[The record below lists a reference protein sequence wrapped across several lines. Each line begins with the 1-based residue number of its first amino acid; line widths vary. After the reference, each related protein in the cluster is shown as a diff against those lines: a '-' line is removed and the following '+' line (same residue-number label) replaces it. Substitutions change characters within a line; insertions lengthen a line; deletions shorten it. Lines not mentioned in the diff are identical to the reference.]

1 MGLSFSLLALSR
13 DGALDLSRPSE
24 GAEADAAAVVQR
36 LFPRTPHQLTQSRPL
51 LQTAFP
57 PRGTPVVG
65 VFESG
70 VLVATR
76 DAHLYD
82 PGILHARYRKLTE
95 WPDVRLLT
103 AASVNDMFA
112 YGRWASGELAR
123 CFSVNAVAGVVRDRG
138 TPDPFEE
145 QLAVD
150 PENWLDLCNAA
161 LASVLRLQGD
171 AAPGF
176 AGAVPWEDVT
186 MHVFERAHG

>member
-13 DGALDLSRPSE
+13 DGVLDLSRPSA

-36 LFPRTPHQLTQSRPL
+36 LFPRTPHQPTESRPL
-51 LQTAFP
+51 LETAFP

-65 VFESG
+65 VFDSG

-112 YGRWASGELAR
+112 YGRWRSGELTR
-123 CFSVNAVAGVVRDRG
+123 CLSVNAVAGVVRDHG
-138 TPDPFEE
+138 TPDPFE
-145 QLAVD
+145 ADVPVSAD
-150 PENWLDLCNAA
+150 NWLDLCNAA
-161 LASVLRLQGD
+161 LRTVLGLQGD

-186 MHVFERAHG
+186 MHVFDRAPR